1 MKGISGVRARLLGIS
16 LVGAA
21 IVAAPASA
29 RADEVFF
36 AGSTMGAFNGGG
48 FGSPV
53 SYQGLSYTYGSFAGT
68 TSNGFLA
75 IGNEPGTGPG
85 GGNFNNLGSF
95 TLTGTP
101 ASYTGNTFQ
110 LMVTFTQPAGITGGN
125 PATFSALLI
134 GNVTSDNNG
143 GVLVDFDNT
152 VRTFNFSNGA
162 TSGSFTFQVND
173 VSVNPGKT
181 VSVTGQIISA
191 TQTTVPEPAS
201 MTLLAT
207 GLAGMAAA
215 RRRKNQK

>member
-36 AGSTMGAFNGGG
+36 AGSTLGAFNGAPLSGG
-48 FGSPV
+48 AVF
-53 SYQGLSYTYGSFAGT
+53 QGLIFNNSNFAGT
-68 TSNGFLA
+68 TSAGFLG
-75 IGNEPGTGPG
+75 IGNEPGDP
-85 GGNFNNLGSF
+85 NFNNLGSVF
-95 TLTGTP
+95 LSSQP

-110 LMVTFTQPAGITGGN
+110 LQVTFTAPPGITGGN
-125 PATFSALLI
+125 PATFQALLI
-134 GNVTSDNNG
+134 GNVTSTNDG
-143 GVLVDFDNT
+143 GVLFDFDN
-152 VRTFNFSNGA
+152 VPRTFAFDNGT
-162 TSGSFTFQVND
+162 TSGVFTFQVND
-173 VSVNPGKT
+173 VSVNPGKQ
-181 VSVTGQIISA
+181 VAITGQIISA

-215 RRRKNQK
+215 RRRRNKK

>member
-36 AGSTMGAFNGGG
+36 AGSTMGAFNGAPLGTTEA
-48 FGSPV
+48 F
-53 SYQGLSYTYGSFAGT
+53 QGLVFRDASFAGT
-68 TSNGFLA
+68 TSAGFLA
-75 IGNEPGTGPG
+75 IGAEPMRP
-85 GGNFNNLGSF
+85 NFNNLGSIA
-95 TLTGTP
+95 LSGAP
-101 ASYTGNTFQ
+101 GSYTGNTFQ
-110 LMVTFTQPAGITGGN
+110 LQVTFTAPPGITGGN
-125 PATFSALLI
+125 PATFTALLT
-134 GNVTSDNNG
+134 GDVSSTNNG
-143 GVLVDFDNT
+143 GVFFNFDNT
-152 VRTFNFSNGA
+152 PRTFAFNGSA
-162 TSGSFTFQVND
+162 GSGTFTFQVND

-181 VSVTGQIISA
+181 VAITGQIISA

-215 RRRKNQK
+215 RRRKNKK